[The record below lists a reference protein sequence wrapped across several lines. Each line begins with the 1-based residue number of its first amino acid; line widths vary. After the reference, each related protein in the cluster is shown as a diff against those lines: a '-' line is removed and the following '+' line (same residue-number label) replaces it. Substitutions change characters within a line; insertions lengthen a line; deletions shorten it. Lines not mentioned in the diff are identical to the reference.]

1 MQNPQVNNSKK
12 DKSIGI
18 RFGDDETVNII
29 SGINA
34 TFDVDLE
41 TNEIVGIEVVD
52 FLEQSKC
59 KDFPTA
65 ESQAQVD
72 GYNLHITYDKEFDA
86 LYIGLH
92 KVSAL
97 GTRTIEG
104 KCTVKSST
112 EANVVSIV
120 FEY

>member
-34 TFDVDLE
+34 
-41 TNEIVGIEVVD
+41 
-52 FLEQSKC
+52 KC